1 VSRSSTAIHWVS
13 AVVIHLC
20 MPNYLWADA
29 EVLADAGQAPSEA
42 NQAVQVPAKKPGN
55 LSTKTDTELT
65 ELTAQWASLNPSQ
78 RRELLA
84 EVRGRMVANQQARPV
99 GVPSSTGLRVRVQ
112 RQYGRV
118 VRRKSDGSVIV
129 ETRVVQVRPQSIDGV
144 PQARVTFGIGFE
156 RRSQT
161 RLETRPQTRPQT
173 RPETQPDN
181 SSTVTPPLRHQT
193 QPVPG
198 VTVSQQ
204 TAPSAP

>member
-1 VSRSSTAIHWVS
+1 MS
-13 AVVIHLC
+13 AVVIYLC
-20 MPNYLWADA
+20 VPHYLWADVEQSPA
-29 EVLADAGQAPSEA
+29 EASQP
-42 NQAVQVPAKKPGN
+42 VQVSAQIAGD

-65 ELTAQWASLNPSQ
+65 ELTAQWASLDPGQ

-84 EVRGRMVANQQARPV
+84 EVRGRMVANQKARPV
-99 GVPSSTGLRVRVQ
+99 GVPRSMGLRVRVQ

-129 ETRVVQVRPQSIDGV
+129 ETRVVQVRPQTIDGV

-156 RRSQT
+156 QRSQT

-173 RPETQPDN
+173 QPDN
-181 SSTVTPPLRHQT
+181 SSTVMPPLRHQK
-193 QPVPG
+193 QLVPG